1 MLRAIIFANQ
11 ITNKVSGKAEKEVKT
26 QSQKEITL
34 TNTLKESELDERTRL
49 QKCYRV

>member
-49 QKCYRV
+49 QKYY